1 MLKKWQT
8 YIAENKNDLFGIQK
22 RRSEKILLREVQNY
36 LAHIP
41 EGQAILDDLK
51 KHKVKIKFDDQIDQ
65 DAYYHLSMRHSRQ
78 TGRRTYDT
86 PLIVLNHK
94 ENNIGKLVY
103 SLCHEARHIQQ
114 YLSGNIGLET
124 IGDHQNACLKTR
136 VIEADAEAFA
146 VDILYRLKQVDMP
159 EAWDYHLSSSYQ
171 AIGLA
176 YEQSV
181 TKNPDHQNN
190 GQAQYAAFK
199 AWRHN
204 MAQTHFYDIET
215 VKQWQSEVTSFLAHA
230 HVPAIIRNMS
240 EAECQAIGQ
249 LSKVNYMQVPDAE
262 PITDIMQDMTM
273 PPEVTQEDQTWKK
286 LYQTLQQQPRPNVKV
301 NLLYTRHSPVK
312 ALI

>member
-1 MLKKWQT
+1 MLQKWQT

-103 SLCHEARHIQQ
+103 GLCHEARHIQQ

-136 VIEADAEAFA
+136 VIEA
-146 VDILYRLKQVDMP
+146 
-159 EAWDYHLSSSYQ
+159 
-171 AIGLA
+171 
-176 YEQSV
+176 
-181 TKNPDHQNN
+181 
-190 GQAQYAAFK
+190 
-199 AWRHN
+199 
-204 MAQTHFYDIET
+204 
-215 VKQWQSEVTSFLAHA
+215 
-230 HVPAIIRNMS
+230 
-240 EAECQAIGQ
+240 ECQ
-249 LSKVNYMQVPDAE
+249 MQSRLR
-262 PITDIMQDMTM
+262 ILCKT
-273 PPEVTQEDQTWKK
+273 
-286 LYQTLQQQPRPNVKV
+286 
-301 NLLYTRHSPVK
+301 
-312 ALI
+312 